1 MKKLI
6 GVAMLVAL
14 LSLGAFAQEGS
25 KAQVFGGYQ
34 FTSMDGGW
42 HGNGWN
48 GAADVFATKW
58 LGVTGD
64 FSGTYSQGLSLMTYT
79 AGPVVAARTGSFRPF
94 AHGLFGGAR
103 ASASGAS
110 DSGMAMMFGGGVDAG
125 SQKLAFRVLQFDW
138 VTVRFNGISDK
149 NNMRISTGVLF
160 RF

>member
-48 GAADVFATKW
+48 GAADFFANNW
-58 LGVTGD
+58 FGITGD
-64 FSGTYSQGLSLMTYT
+64 FSGTYGSSASFMTYT
-79 AGPVVAARTGSFRPF
+79 AGPVVAMHNRSFAPF
-94 AHGLFGGAR
+94 AHALFGGAH
-103 ASASGAS
+103 ASQAGVG
-110 DSGMAMMFGGGVDAG
+110 DSGMAMYFGGGVDAG
-125 SQKLAFRVLQFDW
+125 HQNLAFRVVQVDW
-138 VTVRFNGISDK
+138 MMTHFNGFTDK
-149 NNMRISTGVLF
+149 NNVRISTGVLF

>member
-1 MKKLI
+1 MKKLL
-6 GVAMLVAL
+6 GVALLVAL
-14 LSLGAFAQEGS
+14 FSFGAFAQEGS

-48 GAADVFATKW
+48 ASADMFANKW
-58 LGVTGD
+58 FGITGD
-64 FSGTYSQGLSLMTYT
+64 FSGTYGSSASFLTYT
-79 AGPVVAARTGSFRPF
+79 AGPTVAARGRSFSPF
-94 AHGLFGGAR
+94 AHALFGGAH
-103 ASASGAS
+103 ASQFGVG

-125 SQKLAFRVLQFDW
+125 SQKLAFRVVQFDW
-138 VTVRFNGISDK
+138 LNVRFNGVSDK